1 MALLRVRVIPK
12 ASKQQIIREGDR
24 VKIKLVSPPQD
35 GRANKELKQLLSKR
49 LKIPKSNI
57 KIVSGEHFREKNI
70 SIHGLSL
77 EEILERLG

>member
-49 LKIPKSNI
+49 LNIPKSNI